1 MARSAGVDTL
11 LSATKVTLTQ
21 LSQSAIDA
29 YLLSDEPWDKAGAYG
44 IQGYAGAFV
53 ERIEGSYSGVVGL
66 PLCETRT
73 LLHENGIELK
83 HG

>member
-1 MARSAGVDTL
+1 MG
-11 LSATKVTLTQ
+11 
-21 LSQSAIDA
+21 
-29 YLLSDEPWDKAGAYG
+29 
-44 IQGYAGAFV
+44 QGGGLRYSGLRGAFV